1 MNGTNPSGSKR
12 TTGSLSRDPDLN
24 SPLTNSYFRTRL
36 FRNVC
41 KCKLL

>member
-12 TTGSLSRDPDLN
+12 ATGPLGRDPDLN
-24 SPLTNSYFRTRL
+24 SPLTDSFFRTRL
-36 FRNVC
+36 FRNIC